1 MKLHRDILKHS
12 AVYGVG
18 QILGRLASLL
28 LLPLYTR
35 CLSPADYGCVAILD
49 LTAGI
54 LAVFIGSGM
63 ASAVTRYHFD
73 TESEDDRNRTWWT
86 GLAYLALA
94 SLVLIGPMWLARQW
108 LADVT
113 LGPDV
118 ADGATYYTLAFA
130 TMVCGAFGELLDA
143 YLRVQKWSGRF
154 VVLSLSR
161 LLANVGLNV
170 FFLVGLEWGIT
181 GLLTGNLLATAANTL
196 ILFVMF
202 CRSRGRCV
210 LDRGVARKLLGFGT
224 PLIAT
229 ALLSMVFHEADR
241 YFLRAYVDLEQVGIY
256 SLAYKIGQAVNMLC
270 LVPFAAIWTVVVY
283 EIARAPDAKRQFAA
297 VFEQFVA
304 GLLLVMLAASLF
316 AKPML
321 GLLTTSDYSA
331 AADLVPVICL
341 AYSFFSLNEHFRVP
355 VMLARKTLSL
365 IPVYLFAAV
374 LNIVFNLLLIPR
386 FHAAG
391 AAWASV
397 LTYAGFSL
405 FGLMQYRKIDVYP
418 YPFRRCGGILA
429 GMILTWIA
437 CRHAWDVS
445 LVAGW
450 TASVSAWLAWAA
462 LLFGKQVIDF
472 LSRHRPFGAS
482 IGEPE
487 GVSPRTSLLALNQQ
501 HPDASGG

>member
-12 AVYGVG
+12 AVYGIG

-35 CLSPADYGCVAILD
+35 CLSPSDYGCVAILD

-63 ASAVTRYHFD
+63 ATAVTRYHFD
-73 TESEDDRNRTWWT
+73 TESEEDRNRLWWT
-86 GLAYLALA
+86 GLGYLGLA
-94 SLVLIGPMWLARQW
+94 SLILIGPMWLARHW
-108 LADVT
+108 LANVT

-118 ADGATYYTLAFA
+118 VNGATFYTLALA
-130 TMVCGAFGELLDA
+130 TMACSAFGELLDA
-143 YLRVQKWSGRF
+143 YLRVQKWSGRYVSLSLLRLLVNIALNVYF
-154 VVLSLSR
+154 LVVLD
-161 LLANVGLNV
+161 
-170 FFLVGLEWGIT
+170 WGIM
-181 GLLTGNLLATAANTL
+181 GLLTGNLIATAANTL
-196 ILFVMF
+196 VLFVMF
-202 CRSRGRCV
+202 CRSRGPCE

-241 YFLRAYVDLEQVGIY
+241 YFLRVYVDLEQVGIY

-270 LVPFAAIWTVVVY
+270 LVPFAAIWGVVVY
-283 EIARAPDAKRQFAA
+283 EIARSPDAKRQYAA

-316 AKPML
+316 AKPLLM
-321 GLLTTSDYSA
+321 LLTTNDYSA

-374 LNIVFNLLLIPR
+374 LNIVCNLVLIPR

-418 YPFRRCGGILA
+418 YPFRRCGTILA

-437 CRHAWDVS
+437 CRTAWDVS

-450 TASVSAWLAWAA
+450 SASVSSWLAWTG
-462 LLFGKQVIDF
+462 LLFGRQAFEF
-472 LSRHRPFGAS
+472 LKRH
-482 IGEPE
+482 
-487 GVSPRTSLLALNQQ
+487 VSFPRSAWGRA
-501 HPDASGG
+501 P

>member
-35 CLSPADYGCVAILD
+35 CLSPSDYGCVAILD

-63 ASAVTRYHFD
+63 ATAVTRYHFD
-73 TESEDDRNRTWWT
+73 TENEEDRNRLWWT
-86 GLAYLALA
+86 GLGYLGLA
-94 SLVLIGPMWLARQW
+94 SLILIGPMWLARHW

-113 LGPDV
+113 LGPGIV
-118 ADGATYYTLAFA
+118 DGPMFYTLALA
-130 TMVCGAFGELLDA
+130 TMACSAFGELLDA
-143 YLRVQKWSGRF
+143 YLRVQKWSGRY
-154 VVLSLSR
+154 VLLSLLR
-161 LLANVGLNV
+161 LLANIALNV
-170 FFLVGLEWGIT
+170 YFLVVLDWGIT
-181 GLLTGNLLATAANTL
+181 GLLTGNLIATGANTL
-196 ILFVMF
+196 VLFVMF
-202 CRSRGRCV
+202 CRSRGPMA

-241 YFLRAYVDLEQVGIY
+241 YFLRVYVDLEQVGIY

-270 LVPFAAIWTVVVY
+270 LVPFAAIWGVVVY
-283 EIARAPDAKRQFAA
+283 EIARSPDAKRQYAA

-304 GLLLVMLAASLF
+304 GLLLVMLGASLF
-316 AKPML
+316 AKPLL
-321 GLLTTSDYSA
+321 GLLTTDGYSA

-374 LNIVFNLLLIPR
+374 LNIVCNLLLIPR

-418 YPFRRCGGILA
+418 YPFRRCGTILA

-450 TASVSAWLAWAA
+450 SASVSSWLAWAGV
-462 LLFGKQVIDF
+462 LFGRQALEF
-472 LSRHRPFGAS
+472 LKRH
-482 IGEPE
+482 
-487 GVSPRTSLLALNQQ
+487 VSFPRSAWGRA
-501 HPDASGG
+501 P